1 MTLTEIVT
9 ANAEAI
15 ERALHEGLLPGAG
28 ALPNIVITEAIAAV
42 AREAGA
48 VPGGL
53 RALLAGDYDDDP
65 AAFCRRM
72 HAALRLAA
80 QINTDS
86 HRGDR

>member
-1 MTLTEIVT
+1 MTLTDQSC

-15 ERALHEGLLPGAG
+15 ERALHEGLLPAAG
-28 ALPNIVITEAIAAV
+28 VLPDAVLTAAIAAV

-53 RALLAGDYDDDP
+53 GALLAGDYDANP
-65 AAFCRRM
+65 EAFCRRM

-80 QINTDS
+80 QINTEPNGGN
-86 HRGDR
+86 R